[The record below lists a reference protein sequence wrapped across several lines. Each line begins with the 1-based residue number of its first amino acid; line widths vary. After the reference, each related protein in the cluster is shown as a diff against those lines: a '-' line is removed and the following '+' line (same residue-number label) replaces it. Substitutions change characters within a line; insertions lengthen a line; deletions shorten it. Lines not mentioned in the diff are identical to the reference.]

1 MSVIFDAQVVSFNRS
16 YAEVISYV
24 DHSLHVVR
32 NVLGMKD
39 IFDEVEKRFGM
50 TNLRRRGIGI
60 GGLFLEPVLPNQ
72 CVMSGEELLNL
83 RFTQSGT
90 IVEAAYLGASKVSR
104 FIFLPKN
111 VKYTRN
117 LGWYSTSGSFHAWY
131 GYYMDKGYVKLRLLR
146 LADLATVISFR
157 EDGVVFLDKHFE
169 PYMNFKEVL
178 DRSWNSDGD

>member
-60 GGLFLEPVLPNQ
+60 GGLFLEPVYPSQ
-72 CVMSGEELLNL
+72 CVMDGEELIKL
-83 RFTQSGT
+83 RGTQSGT
-90 IVEAAYLGASKVSR
+90 IVEAAFLGSGRYDR

-117 LGWYSTSGSFHAWY
+117 MGWYIMYGGFHPWY
-131 GYYMDKGYVKLRLLR
+131 GYYRDKGYVKLRLLR

-157 EDGVVFLDKHFE
+157 EDGAVFIDKHFE